1 MILENEKGSF
11 ADYDSASFIN
21 VRALTNLRIKDNIKE
36 ELFGL
41 YALQNKS
48 NDVIKVGNSKGLIDS
63 LNLLDSSCEKR
74 DIDSKVKNVLLE
86 KLLEDEKSIFE
97 IFKIDDDFILKNNG
111 NSDKLLAE
119 TVYSAKSD
127 LLEIFS
133 FSKFAKYCKENKYDD
148 LIDSIRDYLRNK
160 NIDNNT
166 PLKLRVVYKNTDKRF
181 YIRAI
186 TSIDGYKDFGIN
198 FSVLVALMSINTYVG
213 KTGDEFYIDN
223 YIVNDS
229 KIYVS
234 FRKKYETELNTNLS
248 LRFGL
253 ILENDEIK
261 RNAVSFNGIFTLV
274 YKKGNQ
280 ESEVVVR
287 PKGMK
292 SDEES
297 FPTDL
302 LTYRHYGKV
311 ESVIKKVE
319 KLPELIEKYISQ
331 VSKEAKD
338 ITERKN
344 PDSIRELIAKKIKD
358 GRKSEFRVHKSEV
371 LRELNKITVDNI
383 FKLFELLGSIEK
395 LFDKEDVISIDYWRS
410 KLYEALIEKK

>member
-1 MILENEKGSF
+1 MILENEKGNF

-21 VRALTNLRIKDNIKE
+21 IRTLTNLRIKDDIKE

-48 NDVIKVGNSKGLIDS
+48 NDVIKVGNSKSLIDS

-111 NSDKLLAE
+111 NSDKLKAE
-119 TVYSAKSD
+119 TAYSAKSD

-133 FSKFAKYCKENKYDD
+133 FSKFAKFCKENKYDD
-148 LIDSIRDYLRNK
+148 LIDSIRDYLKNK
-160 NIDNNT
+160 NLDNNT
-166 PLKLRVVYKNTDKRF
+166 PLKLRIVYKNTDKKF

-186 TSIDGYKDFGIN
+186 TSTDGYKDFGIN

-223 YIVNDS
+223 YIVSDS

-261 RNAVSFNGIFTLV
+261 RNAVSFNGVFTLV
-274 YKKGNQ
+274 YRKGSQ
-280 ESEVVVR
+280 ESEVVIR

-302 LTYRHYGKV
+302 LTYRHQGKV

-331 VSKEAKD
+331 VSKDAKD

-358 GRKSEFRVHKSEV
+358 GRKSEFKVHKTEV
-371 LRELNKITVDNI
+371 LRELNKITVDNM

-395 LFDKEDVISIDYWRS
+395 LFDKEDVMSIDYWRS